1 VHPNEFGMSLTQ
13 GSCGNE
19 LQAAIDVANFTGRPT
34 ILKLPAGNL
43 TFYRAQG
50 NLTISTVTIG
60 VCVTILSSGWYPG
73 SPVHLFDLNALGSG
87 GEGVMPALGP

>member
-1 VHPNEFGMSLTQ
+1 MSLTQ
-13 GSCGNE
+13 GSCGKE

-43 TFYRAQG
+43 TFYRLQG

-60 VCVTILSSGWYPG
+60 VCVTILGSGWDLG
-73 SPVHLFDLNALGSG
+73 SPVHRFDLNALSG
-87 GEGVMPALGP
+87 RGKGYACPCPLA